1 MFNTGQSCDAPT
13 RLLVEK
19 KCYDEVVTIAKKAA
33 EEIKVG
39 DPQEDGDHLGPLF
52 DKIQFDRV
60 QNMIQVG
67 IDEGAELLVGGLG
80 KPEGLE
86 KGWFTKPTIFINV
99 NNSMR
104 VAQEEIFGPVLVI
117 IPFEDEKEAIEIA
130 LSLIHI

>member
-1 MFNTGQSCDAPT
+1 
-13 RLLVEK
+13 
-19 KCYDEVVTIAKKAA
+19 
-33 EEIKVG
+33 
-39 DPQEDGDHLGPLF
+39 
-52 DKIQFDRV
+52 
-60 QNMIQVG
+60 MIQVG

-86 KGWFTKPTIFINV
+86 KGWFTKPTIFVNV

-130 LSLIHI
+130 NDTPYGLAAYYKQATLKGQKEFQDNLELAVYM

>member
-1 MFNTGQSCDAPT
+1 
-13 RLLVEK
+13 
-19 KCYDEVVTIAKKAA
+19 
-33 EEIKVG
+33 
-39 DPQEDGDHLGPLF
+39 
-52 DKIQFDRV
+52 
-60 QNMIQVG
+60 MIQVG

-130 LSLIHI
+130 NDTPYGLAAYLQTGDTERARVSDNLELAVYM